1 MQNTTQFSVLLT
13 KMICRDLD
21 HERYPQHSTGNH
33 QAHVDDITLHPMDNL
48 QHLDI
53 DLFDVGAAEG
63 IGSQDFQDIDL
74 GINWDDERY
83 HGSRDDMSS
92 LGIGRDASPR
102 ASVNSYIGGLAGK
115 PDSFLS
121 ARSPDHASAN
131 LQHGDAFDVEFST
144 FEGVDLGEFGVGFNH
159 QDSQMPRERVLSR
172 ACA

>member
-1 MQNTTQFSVLLT
+1 
-13 KMICRDLD
+13 
-21 HERYPQHSTGNH
+21 
-33 QAHVDDITLHPMDNL
+33 MDNL